1 MKTTTEITCPRCLG
15 AIPSILAPG
24 MYIGALSRAD
34 NKTEICSAC
43 GEEEAMDDFNKE
55 TIMFPQS
62 WPVTQYLTERFSEA
76 RERCS
81 MWYLKIQDA

>member
-1 MKTTTEITCPRCLG
+1 MKTVQELTCPRCLG

-43 GEEEAMDDFNKE
+43 GDEEAMDDFSRTPLVMPEN
-55 TIMFPQS
+55 
-62 WPVTQYLTERFSEA
+62 WPVTKDFSLRFFEA
-76 RERCS
+76 RERCG
-81 MWYLKIQDA
+81 MWYLKQENV